1 VMSDYDRM
9 CADHPYRTD
18 ETEGPDAVPD
28 AVPDVVH
35 DLTNWVAGQLAER
48 PTRRELKDMVS
59 VVLADRIQ
67 WRNAVLQA
75 SQARD
80 VWMRKAK
87 EIDGSRS
94 GWEEEAERQAKN
106 VDFWRGKTSESE
118 EECQRLVRLL
128 ESAAQ
133 GNRRLTRERD
143 AALSLVQAVTAAGEE
158 GPLARLR
165 THLLAAAEAL
175 EEAEGGGV
183 G

>member
-1 VMSDYDRM
+1 M
-9 CADHPYRTD
+9 ADDVTR
-18 ETEGPDAVPD
+18 DAERPD

-35 DLTNWVAGQLAER
+35 DLTHWAAGQLAER

-80 VWMRKAK
+80 VWMRKAH
-87 EIDGSRS
+87 G
-94 GWEEEAERQAKN
+94 
-106 VDFWRGKTSESE
+106 VE

-128 ESAAQ
+128 EASAQ

-143 AALSLVQAVTAAGEE
+143 AALSLVKAVAVAGDP
-158 GPLARLR
+158 PLARLR

-175 EEAEGGGV
+175 DEAEGGGV

>member
-1 VMSDYDRM
+1 M
-9 CADHPYRTD
+9 AD
-18 ETEGPDAVPD
+18 DATRDAERPD

-35 DLTNWVAGQLAER
+35 DLTHWVAGQLAER

-75 SQARD
+75 AQARD
-80 VWMRKAK
+80 VWMRKAH
-87 EIDGSRS
+87 GL
-94 GWEEEAERQAKN
+94 
-106 VDFWRGKTSESE
+106 E

-128 ESAAQ
+128 EASAQ

-143 AALSLVQAVTAAGEE
+143 AALSLVQAVAAAGEE
-158 GPLARLR
+158 GPLARIR

-175 EEAEGGGV
+175 DEAEGGGV

>member
-1 VMSDYDRM
+1 M
-9 CADHPYRTD
+9 ADDVTRD
-18 ETEGPDAVPD
+18 AAVPD

-35 DLTNWVAGQLAER
+35 DLTHWVAGQLAER
-48 PTRRELKDMVS
+48 PTRRELKDMAS

-80 VWMRKAK
+80 VWMRKAH
-87 EIDGSRS
+87 G
-94 GWEEEAERQAKN
+94 
-106 VDFWRGKTSESE
+106 VE

-128 ESAAQ
+128 EASAQ

-143 AALSLVQAVTAAGEE
+143 AALSLVKAVAAAGEE

-175 EEAEGGGV
+175 DEAEGGGV

>member
-18 ETEGPDAVPD
+18 ETESPD

-35 DLTNWVAGQLAER
+35 DLTNWAAGQLAER

-80 VWMRKAK
+80 VWMRKVH
-87 EIDGSRS
+87 G
-94 GWEEEAERQAKN
+94 
-106 VDFWRGKTSESE
+106 VE
-118 EECQRLVRLL
+118 EECQRLVRLV
-128 ESAAQ
+128 EASAQ

-143 AALSLVQAVTAAGEE
+143 AALSLVKAVAVAVAVAGDP
-158 GPLARLR
+158 PLARLR
-165 THLLAAAEAL
+165 THLLAAADLLAAAEAL
-175 EEAEGGGV
+175 DEAEGGGV

>member
-1 VMSDYDRM
+1 M
-9 CADHPYRTD
+9 ADDVTPKA
-18 ETEGPDAVPD
+18 AVPD

-35 DLTNWVAGQLAER
+35 DLTHWVAGQLAER

-80 VWMRKAK
+80 VWTRKAH
-87 EIDGSRS
+87 G
-94 GWEEEAERQAKN
+94 
-106 VDFWRGKTSESE
+106 VE

-128 ESAAQ
+128 EASAQ

-143 AALSLVQAVTAAGEE
+143 AALSLVKAVAVAGDP
-158 GPLARLR
+158 PLARLR

-175 EEAEGGGV
+175 DEAEGGGV

>member
-1 VMSDYDRM
+1 M
-9 CADHPYRTD
+9 ADDVTRDGEP
-18 ETEGPDAVPD
+18 PD

-35 DLTNWVAGQLAER
+35 DLTHWVAGQLAER

-80 VWMRKAK
+80 VWR
-87 EIDGSRS
+87 R
-94 GWEEEAERQAKN
+94 N
-106 VDFWRGKTSESE
+106 VHGLE

-128 ESAAQ
+128 EESAQ

-143 AALSLVQAVTAAGEE
+143 AALSLVEAVAVAGDP
-158 GPLARLR
+158 PLARLR

-175 EEAEGGGV
+175 DEAEGGGV

>member
-1 VMSDYDRM
+1 MSDYDRM

-18 ETEGPDAVPD
+18 ETEGPDAP
-28 AVPDVVH
+28 ADVVH
-35 DLTNWVAGQLAER
+35 DLTHWVAGQLAER

-106 VDFWRGKTSESE
+106 VDFWRGKTYKSE

-128 ESAAQ
+128 EASAQ

-158 GPLARLR
+158 GPLARIR

-175 EEAEGGGV
+175 DEAEGGGV

>member
-1 VMSDYDRM
+1 M
-9 CADHPYRTD
+9 ADDVTRDGEP
-18 ETEGPDAVPD
+18 PDA
-28 AVPDVVH
+28 AVDVVH

-80 VWMRKAK
+80 VWMR
-87 EIDGSRS
+87 
-94 GWEEEAERQAKN
+94 N
-106 VDFWRGKTSESE
+106 VHGVE

-128 ESAAQ
+128 EAAAQ

-158 GPLARLR
+158 VPLARIR

-175 EEAEGGGV
+175 DESEGGGV

>member
-1 VMSDYDRM
+1 M
-9 CADHPYRTD
+9 ADDVTRD
-18 ETEGPDAVPD
+18 GESPD

-35 DLTNWVAGQLAER
+35 DLTHWVAGQLAER

-59 VVLADRIQ
+59 VVLADRIR

-80 VWMRKAK
+80 VWMRKVH
-87 EIDGSRS
+87 G
-94 GWEEEAERQAKN
+94 
-106 VDFWRGKTSESE
+106 VE

-143 AALSLVQAVTAAGEE
+143 AALSLVKAVAVAGDP
-158 GPLARLR
+158 PLARLR

-175 EEAEGGGV
+175 DEAEGGGV

>member
-1 VMSDYDRM
+1 M
-9 CADHPYRTD
+9 ADDVTRD
-18 ETEGPDAVPD
+18 GESPD

-128 ESAAQ
+128 EAAAQ

-143 AALSLVQAVTAAGEE
+143 AALSLVKAVAVAGDP
-158 GPLARLR
+158 PLARLR

-175 EEAEGGGV
+175 DEAEGGGV